1 MNTCFVR
8 SKYKVVDKASGK
20 ELEQNFFLLD
30 PENDHASRIALEAY
44 AQATPDAVTAQ
55 AIIRWLEF
63 IDEKE
68 SRAGN
73 SGRARRNKKSMHH
86 AD

>member
-1 MNTCFVR
+1 MATCFVR
-8 SKYKVVDKASGK
+8 SKYRVIEKRTGR

-44 AQATPDAVTAQ
+44 AQATHDPVAAQ
-55 AIIRWLEF
+55 AIIRLLEF

-68 SRAGN
+68 SKAKTRRGGIKQKRA
-73 SGRARRNKKSMHH
+73 SR
-86 AD
+86 